1 VVELCSEL
9 LVFGGGVDGK
19 GTSSELLAG
28 QGSDETWGR
37 ACLTG
42 NKAPTK

>member
-1 VVELCSEL
+1 VEVCRKL
-9 LVFGGGVDGK
+9 LVFGGGVGGK